1 MTVRFLDTVPPKRR
15 TVNINLKRVT
25 KQLTQRPGQW
35 AEIRVYTGK
44 QKQAGYVYAHNC
56 KTAKNRSLSPENG
69 FEVRA
74 QSDGGGAVVV
84 LARYVGRHG
93 EYAAPDDDYLLD
105 LAEDRREHM
114 DRDERSSA

>member
-1 MTVRFLDTVPPKRR
+1 MPVRFLDSVPPKRR

-25 KQLTQRPGQW
+25 KQLMDRPGQW

-56 KTAKNRSLSPENG
+56 KTAKNRSLSPEYG

-84 LARYVGRHG
+84 LARYVGRNG
-93 EYAAPDDDYLLD
+93 EHATPSEGEALAYAD
-105 LAEDRREHM
+105 LAGG
-114 DRDERSSA
+114 